1 MPKRKELTE
10 KQKQLR
16 AEYQKEMWKANKK
29 LERLEKLAN
38 NPTYEGVLNY
48 AYRVA
53 ARDIKNL
60 GIGDSEKVR
69 FRMPSNTN
77 KLEAAIKRAKKFN
90 AMPTS
95 GKREIDVIYRAN
107 AKNFNKAFGTNFT
120 WQELRTFMKQSD
132 WENLDKK
139 YGYKLM
145 KKAIKSYVDK
155 NKAEAS
161 VKAANEQHKN
171 VKPDEVADE
180 IVKSLA
186 KDGLKFD
193 MLTSGTG
200 EFVNPDDNP
209 FID

>member
-1 MPKRKELTE
+1 MAKRQLTE

-29 LERLEKLAN
+29 LERLEALAN
-38 NPTYEGVLNY
+38 NPSYEGVLNY

-90 AMPTS
+90 EMPTS
-95 GKREIDVIYRAN
+95 GKRSIDTIYKNN
-107 AKNFNKAFGTNFT
+107 ATNFNKAFGTNFT

-139 YGYKLM
+139 YGYKLL
-145 KKAIKSYVDK
+145 KKAIKSYIDK
-155 NKAEAS
+155 EKAIAG
-161 VKAANEQHKN
+161 VKDANEQHKN
-171 VKPDEVADE
+171 VKSDEVADE
-180 IVKSLA
+180 ITKKLA
-186 KDGLKFD
+186 ADGLKFE
-193 MLTSGTG
+193 MLTSGSG
-200 EFVNPDDNP
+200 EFVNPEDNP